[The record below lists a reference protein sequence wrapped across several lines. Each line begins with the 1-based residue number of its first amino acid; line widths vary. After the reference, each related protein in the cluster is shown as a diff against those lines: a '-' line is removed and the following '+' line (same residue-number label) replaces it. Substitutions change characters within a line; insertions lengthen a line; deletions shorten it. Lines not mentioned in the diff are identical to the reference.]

1 MDAGLV
7 NFDGLGIG
15 LESAIVVTYTL
26 EAVSLTQI
34 AKTVL
39 WSDRDDD
46 TEVRKGFV
54 PLLLENENL
63 TPSYI
68 GFNVPWILEDSLRK
82 SPQSPSVVVNT
93 SVGNREDN
101 KNGLSIVRAYLNQLV
116 QVSDGF
122 LWLTII

>member
-1 MDAGLV
+1 MPLHEALLDAGLV

-15 LESAIVVTYTL
+15 LESAVVVAYTL

-34 AKTVL
+34 PKTVL
-39 WSDRDDD
+39 WRDRDDD
-46 TEVRKGFV
+46 TEIREGLV

-68 GFNVPWILEDSLRK
+68 GFNVPWILEDSFRK

-93 SVGNREDN
+93 SVGN
-101 KNGLSIVRAYLNQLV
+101 
-116 QVSDGF
+116 
-122 LWLTII
+122 